1 MEPRII
7 KGHIFRCKEN
17 VKGCYRKGRIYE
29 CEYENVL
36 PTEISGRYA
45 CGFITNDKGDKGHAW
60 PYNPKEHPFTS
71 ENDRWT
77 DFFEDLGEKPTG
89 MIITPYSV
97 GDTVSWFCFDDYE
110 IHKSKIISMEIE
122 VVRDREPI
130 IVYKTRIEFKGTMQ
144 EAGFTMDSIRTA
156 LRNK

>member
-7 KGHIFRCKEN
+7 KGHIFRCKKD

-29 CEYENVL
+29 CEYENVCPEL
-36 PTEISGRYA
+36 MTSKYA
-45 CGFITNDKGDKGHAW
+45 CGFITNDTGNTGHTW
-60 PYNPKEHPFTS
+60 PYNPKEHPLS
-71 ENDRWT
+71 NENDRWT
-77 DFFEDLGEKPTG
+77 DFFDDLGEKPAG

-122 VVRDREPI
+122 VVKGREPI
-130 IVYKTRIEFKGTMQ
+130 IVYKTRIKFKGTMQ
-144 EAGFTMDSIRTA
+144 EAGFTMNNIRDA
-156 LRNK
+156 HKK